1 MILFW
6 WGTLLKMISVI
17 LFESNNNVT
26 MSEKK
31 LERIHCY
38 SSGRTDVGEEGKNV
52 SLRTRI

>member
-1 MILFW
+1 
-6 WGTLLKMISVI
+6 MISVI
-17 LFESNNNVT
+17 LFESNNVT

>member
-1 MILFW
+1 
-6 WGTLLKMISVI
+6 MISVI
-17 LFESNNNVT
+17 LCESNNNVT

-38 SSGRTDVGEEGKNV
+38 SSGRTDAGEEGKNV